1 MLYRVG
7 RIILN
12 DAHIVKVVAESKDG
26 RATKTT
32 VTSVGGVKSEFKKH
46 AKAAFDTLKRGAT
59 QAATSR

>member
-1 MLYRVG
+1 MLYRFG

-32 VTSVGGVKSEFKKH
+32 VHSVGGVKSVFSKH
-46 AKAAFDTLKRGAT
+46 AKAAYDTLKANAT
-59 QAATSR
+59 APRAR